1 MTFEQVCSIMVG
13 MFSFFRGKR
22 AIAYIFFEMLPA
34 FLLGLMIFVGIILM
48 FQILRL
54 TEFALVHGVA
64 FSTILQVVGY
74 ICISMLPAL
83 LPMSLLF
90 AVLLTYG
97 RLAQD
102 SELVA
107 LKASG
112 LSMWTLITPAAAMA
126 ILVAIISAQTSFN
139 LAPWGN
145 RQFEVLFTQL
155 SHTKAGASIRAGTF
169 SESFFD
175 MVIYAKEVDS
185 DRGILKNVFISDEHT
200 SDSPLTMIARTGQI
214 IPDPDRPGHEILLR
228 LNDGEIHKKTKNH
241 TKIHFSH
248 YDVHLSDPIEQEDRQ
263 KSPQSWTLAD
273 IENMLQSNLSKED
286 RWQVETEHH
295 KRWAI
300 SILCI
305 VFAAMGAGLGS
316 VTDRRSVRAGN
327 MIQSIGVIIAY
338 WIVYLLC
345 EGVARNGQAP
355 AWAVIWLPNI
365 LFAAISVRSLRKNW
379 N

>member
-1 MTFEQVCSIMVG
+1 MTFEESCSIIVG
-13 MFSFFRGKR
+13 MWSLFRGKR
-22 AIAYIFFEMLPA
+22 AMIYIFFELLPA
-34 FLLGLMIFVGIILM
+34 FLLGLMVFVGIILM

-64 FSTILQVVGY
+64 MTTILKVVGY

-112 LSMWTLITPAAAMA
+112 LSMWTLMFPAAVLAF
-126 ILVAIISAQTSFN
+126 IVGVISAQTSFN

-169 SESFFD
+169 SEGFFD

-185 DRGILKNVFISDEHT
+185 DRGILKNVFISDENSAET
-200 SDSPLTMIARTGQI
+200 PVTLIARAGQI

-228 LNDGEIHKKTKNH
+228 LSDGEIHKKTKNH
-241 TKIHFSH
+241 TKIHFSS
-248 YDVHLSDPIEQEDRQ
+248 YDVYLSDPIEQEDRQ
-263 KSPQSWTLAD
+263 KSPQSWTMAD
-273 IENMLQSNLSKED
+273 IQKMLDGDLKKED
-286 RWQVETEHH
+286 RWQVETERH

-300 SILCI
+300 SILCF
-305 VFAAMGAGLGS
+305 VFAAIGAGLGS

-327 MIQSIGVIIAY
+327 MTQCIGVIIAY
-338 WIVYLLC
+338 WIFYLLC

-355 AWAVIWLPNI
+355 AWFAIWVPNL
-365 LFAAISVRSLRKNW
+365 LFGIFGVQSLRKNW